1 MLLKAATLANSTAT
15 SSQGEA
21 YHVILRPIKDH
32 RDRVAES
39 TTADDVMIHH
49 VGAGTVPI
57 EEEAA

>member
-1 MLLKAATLANSTAT
+1 MANSTAT